1 MNRTILALVALA
13 VSASVIAVIAAMSG
27 LAAAVITMVRG
38 QDWPG
43 WSSRY
48 ARPDQISEDE
58 ADNPRMMWESLD
70 RGMDP
75 TRRRDASPDD

>member
-1 MNRTILALVALA
+1 MRA
-13 VSASVIAVIAAMSG
+13 
-27 LAAAVITMVRG
+27 
-38 QDWPG
+38 
-43 WSSRY
+43 
-48 ARPDQISEDE
+48 PDQISEDE